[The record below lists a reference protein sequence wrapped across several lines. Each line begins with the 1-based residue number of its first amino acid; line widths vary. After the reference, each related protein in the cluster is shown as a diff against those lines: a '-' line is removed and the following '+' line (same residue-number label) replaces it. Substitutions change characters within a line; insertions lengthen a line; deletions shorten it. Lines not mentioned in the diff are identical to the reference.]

1 VEAICLNFLFS
12 LPNFWFF
19 ITLICLYGQGGL
31 AVFRFP
37 FIPREQKFF
46 ELFEGSAQ
54 NMVKAAQKLK
64 ELVDTWEDVGEKISE
79 ITELEHEGDTI
90 THQIMEQ
97 LHRTFVTPFDREDIA
112 LLAHT
117 LDDVTDF
124 IHAAADAMFI
134 YKVDRPG
141 QRARELSDTIVQ
153 AATEVERAM
162 PHLRH
167 RAQLRQIL
175 EQCVEI
181 NRLEN
186 VADQVFRSAMGELF
200 ADTKDITQIIK
211 WREIYEHLES
221 ATDRCEDVAN
231 VLEGV
236 ALKHA

>member
-1 VEAICLNFLFS
+1 M
-12 LPNFWFF
+12 
-19 ITLICLYGQGGL
+19 
-31 AVFRFP
+31 FRFP
-37 FIPREQKFF
+37 FIPREEKFF

-64 ELVDTWEDVGEKISE
+64 QLIDTWENVGEKVSE

-124 IHAAADAMFI
+124 IHATADAMFL
-134 YKVDRPG
+134 YKIEQPS
-141 QRARELSDTIVQ
+141 QRAKELSDIIVQ
-153 AATEVERAM
+153 ATTEVERAM
-162 PHLRH
+162 P
-167 RAQLRQIL
+167 QLRRRAELKQIL
-175 EQCVEI
+175 ERCVEI

-186 VADQVFRSAMGELF
+186 MADRIFRSAMAELF
-200 ADTKDITQIIK
+200 TDTTDISKIIK
-211 WREIYEHLES
+211 WREIYLHMES